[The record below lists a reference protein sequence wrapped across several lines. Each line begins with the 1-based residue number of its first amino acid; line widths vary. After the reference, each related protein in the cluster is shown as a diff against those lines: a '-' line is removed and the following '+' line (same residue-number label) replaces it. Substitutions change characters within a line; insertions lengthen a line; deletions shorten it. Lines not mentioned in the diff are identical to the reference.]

1 MRIFLLLLLL
11 AVCLLP
17 VLCERDRPCQ
27 ELEFHECVPVEDCD
41 HFLKEQ
47 EKLKDLETGLERKKQ
62 KAFLKDLTCNNKP
75 KKVCC
80 LMPNLK
86 SDGRLDLFKARIV

>member
-1 MRIFLLLLLL
+1 MRIFLLLLL
-11 AVCLLP
+11 AACLLP

-47 EKLKDLETGLERKKQ
+47 EKLKDLEPGLEKLNQRT
-62 KAFLKDLTCNNKP
+62 FLKNLICNKKP

-80 LMPNLK
+80 LVPDLK